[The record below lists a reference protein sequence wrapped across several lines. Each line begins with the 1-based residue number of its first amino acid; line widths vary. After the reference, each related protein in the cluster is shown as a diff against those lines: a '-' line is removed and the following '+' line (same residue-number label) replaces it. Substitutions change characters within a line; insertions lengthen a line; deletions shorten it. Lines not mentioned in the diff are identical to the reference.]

1 MKRFTPALIA
11 LAAGTATLLSRSP
24 AAAHGLAVGGGA
36 GGLMH
41 PLLGLDHLLMLLAV
55 GAAAALLSPR
65 LLLWAGAGAVLGALA
80 GVHGWPVPAAEAW
93 ASLAV
98 AAMGGLLL
106 AAVGGHPSLNALGG
120 PLVAAGVALH
130 AWLHGQEAPADGST
144 FLWWSGALFSSVLV
158 GGGAFQLFG
167 RLPSSLSR
175 AAAAGLLVAGG
186 ALALAPVVLPLV
198 VGAAG

>member
-11 LAAGTATLLSRSP
+11 LAAGAATLLSSHP
-24 AAAHGLAVGGGA
+24 ASAHGLAA
-36 GGLMH
+36 GGWSGGLAH
-41 PLLGLDHLLMLLAV
+41 PLLGLDHLLMLLSV
-55 GAAAALLSPR
+55 GAAGSLLSHR
-65 LLLWAGAGAVLGALA
+65 LLLWAGMGALLGALA
-80 GVHGWPVPAAEAW
+80 GASGLPVPAAEVG

-106 AAVGGHPSLNALGG
+106 LDRGIAGVIAFAG

-130 AWLHGQEAPADGST
+130 ALLHGQEAPVGGSS

-158 GGGAFQLFG
+158 CGGAFQLFG
-167 RLPSSLSR
+167 RLPQSLRR
-175 AAAAGLLVAGG
+175 AAAMAFLLAGG

-198 VGAAG
+198 GGGAAG